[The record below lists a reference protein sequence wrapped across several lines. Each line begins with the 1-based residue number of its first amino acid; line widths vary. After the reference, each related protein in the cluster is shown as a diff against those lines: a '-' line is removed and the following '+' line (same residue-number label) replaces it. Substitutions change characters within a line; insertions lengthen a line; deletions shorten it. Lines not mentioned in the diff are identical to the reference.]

1 MPRRAA
7 DAAASDR
14 LAAGEGHVDDHDSGE
29 RPDREITDR
38 QLEVLVHV
46 ARGRTNRQIGAAL
59 GISER
64 TVRNHLRSIGKRL
77 AATDRTHAVVLAIGN
92 GWIAVP
98 IEPEIGTAMLPSPL
112 TAESAT

>member
-1 MPRRAA
+1 VPKPAA
-7 DAAASDR
+7 NSVGSEGLASGDGSPGDRGDA
-14 LAAGEGHVDDHDSGE
+14 
-29 RPDREITDR
+29 DREITDR

-46 ARGRTNRQIGAAL
+46 ARGRTNRQIGVAL

-77 AATDRTHAVVLAIGN
+77 ATMDRTHAVVLAIGN

-98 IEPEIGTAMLPSPL
+98 IEPETGGLTLPAPQ
-112 TAESAT
+112 AVDQAT

>member
-1 MPRRAA
+1 VSIP
-7 DAAASDR
+7 AASTVGSEG
-14 LAAGEGHVDDHDSGE
+14 LASGDGSLGDPE
-29 RPDREITDR
+29 HPDREITDR

-46 ARGRTNRQIGAAL
+46 ARGRTNRQIGVAL

-77 AATDRTHAVVLAIGN
+77 AATDRTHSVVLAIGN

-98 IEPEIGTAMLPSPL
+98 IEPETGGVTLPSPE
-112 TAESAT
+112 AVDQAT